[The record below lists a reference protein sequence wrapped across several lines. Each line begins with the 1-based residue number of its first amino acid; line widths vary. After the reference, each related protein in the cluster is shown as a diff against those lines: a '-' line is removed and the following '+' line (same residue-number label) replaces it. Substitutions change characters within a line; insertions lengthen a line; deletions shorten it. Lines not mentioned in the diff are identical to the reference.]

1 MAKDKDMIK
10 SGLMR
15 KHSRDG
21 SKFYTHLKLV
31 FRLHTC
37 VRVIFKREENS
48 AAMILKLFPYLAA
61 TSAQTADTLRTLS
74 RQSQAGFL

>member
-10 SGLMR
+10 SGLLR

-37 VRVIFKREENS
+37 VWVIFKEKR
-48 AAMILKLFPYLAA
+48 IPQL
-61 TSAQTADTLRTLS
+61 
-74 RQSQAGFL
+74 